1 MLFLLLQIADFQCQM
16 TCSKQGQAVT
26 GGTGDGE
33 MEFPFA
39 YERLFGIKSNL
50 SHLLIVVDL
59 AARQIAASCASSLLP
74 SIFKAKLLFVQH
86 YTNNDNEPGLLS
98 LREWIKKSTP
108 LPLVV
113 LFFFINWL
121 QSNALKKMQ
130 LKPEDVIHLT
140 KRINLQRLIHFHSN
154 DVLVP
159 STFL

>member
-1 MLFLLLQIADFQCQM
+1 MLFLLSQIADFQCQM

-50 SHLLIVVDL
+50 SHFLIVVDL

-74 SIFKAKLLFVQH
+74 SIFEAKLLFMQH
-86 YTNNDNEPGLLS
+86 YT
-98 LREWIKKSTP
+98 KSTP

-130 LKPEDVIHLT
+130 LRPEDVIHLT

-159 STFL
+159 STFF